1 MNSDGDILLRVDDL
15 SVSFHTDQ
23 GTANVVEGVSFTIRR
38 GEILGLVGES
48 GSGKSVTALVVMG
61 LLPRAIARVSSGRV
75 LFDGHD
81 LLTLPERA
89 MRKLRGPR
97 IGMIFQEPLTALN
110 PVFTIGS
117 QIMAGIRAHEPVSK
131 QEAHAR
137 AVQLLHRVGIAEP
150 ARRMEAYPFQLSGG
164 MRQRA
169 MIAMAIACSPD
180 LLIADEP
187 TTALD
192 VTIQAQILD
201 LLREIRDE
209 TGISILFITHDL
221 AVVSELCDSV
231 AVFYAGELQERGSV
245 TQVFSE
251 PSHPYTNGLLSCIP
265 DVARGTRLTAIEGR
279 PPTRLSE
286 VPGCRFAPRC
296 PHVVDICSSI
306 HPSIESIAGGVETR
320 CMRWREIRACS

>member
-1 MNSDGDILLRVDDL
+1 RV
-15 SVSFHTDQ
+15 
-23 GTANVVEGVSFTIRR
+23 
-38 GEILGLVGES
+38 
-48 GSGKSVTALVVMG
+48 
-61 LLPRAIARVSSGRV
+61 RAPEMRARD
-75 LFDGHD
+75 FPH
-81 LLTLPERA
+81 
-89 MRKLRGPR
+89 
-97 IGMIFQEPLTALN
+97 
-110 PVFTIGS
+110 
-117 QIMAGIRAHEPVSK
+117 
-131 QEAHAR
+131 
-137 AVQLLHRVGIAEP
+137 
-150 ARRMEAYPFQLSGG
+150 QLSGG

-201 LLREIRDE
+201 LLGEIRDE

-265 DVARGTRLTAIEGR
+265 DV
-279 PPTRLSE
+279 
-286 VPGCRFAPRC
+286 
-296 PHVVDICSSI
+296 
-306 HPSIESIAGGVETR
+306 
-320 CMRWREIRACS
+320 

>member
-1 MNSDGDILLRVDDL
+1 MSSQNDILLSIEDL
-15 SVSFHTDQ
+15 SVAFKTDH
-23 GTANVVEGVSFTIRR
+23 GTANVVQGVSFKIRR
-38 GEILGLVGES
+38 GEIMGLVGES

-61 LLPRAIARVSSGRV
+61 LLPQAIAKVSSGRV

-81 LLTLPERA
+81 LTKMSDRD

-110 PVFTIGS
+110 PVFTVGS
-117 QIMAGIRAHEPVSK
+117 QIVAGILAHEAVTR

-137 AVQLLHRVGIAEP
+137 AVQLLRRVGIPEP
-150 ARRMEAYPFQLSGG
+150 ERRMEAYPFQMSGG

-209 TGISILFITHDL
+209 MGISILFITHDL
-221 AVVSELCDSV
+221 AIISELCDSV
-231 AVFYAGELQERGSV
+231 AVFYAGEMQERGSV
-245 TQVFSE
+245 RQVFSN
-251 PSHPYTNGLLSCIP
+251 PRHPYTNGLLSCIP
-265 DVARGTRLTAIEGR
+265 DVARGERLKAIEGR
-279 PPTRLSE
+279 PPVRLNE

-296 PHVVDICSSI
+296 PSAIDLCSQM
-306 HPSIESIAGGVETR
+306 HPSIDYLPDGAETR
-320 CMRWREIRACS
+320 CFRWKEIQACN

>member
-1 MNSDGDILLRVDDL
+1 
-15 SVSFHTDQ
+15 
-23 GTANVVEGVSFTIRR
+23 
-38 GEILGLVGES
+38 
-48 GSGKSVTALVVMG
+48 
-61 LLPRAIARVSSGRV
+61 
-75 LFDGHD
+75 
-81 LLTLPERA
+81 
-89 MRKLRGPR
+89 
-97 IGMIFQEPLTALN
+97 
-110 PVFTIGS
+110 
-117 QIMAGIRAHEPVSK
+117 
-131 QEAHAR
+131 
-137 AVQLLHRVGIAEP
+137 
-150 ARRMEAYPFQLSGG
+150 
-164 MRQRA
+164 
-169 MIAMAIACSPD
+169 
-180 LLIADEP
+180 LIADEP

-265 DVARGTRLTAIEGR
+265 DVAGGTRLTAIEGR

-296 PHVVDICSSI
+296 PHVVDICSST